1 MSDSGNI
8 KCVATNILGRATS
21 IGQLIIEGTKRHF
34 YQKQRQHI
42 ELFQDADSVA
52 AAAAVVAA
60 VNPLVAT
67 AAVLM
72 ASQQKADALMTSQQ
86 TAAVLI
92 ASQQKALNAVAAA
105 NKNKE
110 LLDKSVI
117 ISSAGMWLF
126 CFS

>member
-1 MSDSGNI
+1 M
-8 KCVATNILGRATS
+8 
-21 IGQLIIEGTKRHF
+21 
-34 YQKQRQHI
+34 
-42 ELFQDADSVA
+42 FQDADSVA
-52 AAAAVVAA
+52 TAAAVVAA

-72 ASQQKADALMTSQQ
+72 ASQQKADALMASQQ
-86 TAAVLI
+86 TAAVLM

-117 ISSAGMWLF
+117 ISSAGMYSKCLKSGQVRILKLSGLLTSGF
-126 CFS
+126 QTCV